1 MSSTARYGFRPSR
14 HLHGLTSFNID
25 RYPVSANHSKSMFP
39 GDVVELLGDGNIR
52 VVDTSAVS
60 VNERG
65 TLGVVARVHNS
76 NDRPLTHNL
85 PATGNYLPA
94 STAGWAY
101 VYSDPDIVYV
111 ADADGTA
118 SAGNTGMFVRVTAGA
133 GTTAAGI
140 SGMGVKMVD
149 SSASSVGHR
158 FRILG
163 VSPAERL
170 GPSGTEFQGG
180 NDVEVI
186 IADHEFRRMFKRIG
200 AF

>member
-1 MSSTARYGFRPSR
+1 MASTARYGLRPSR
-14 HLHGLTSFNID
+14 HLNGNTSFNIE
-25 RYPVSANHSKSMFP
+25 RYPVSANHPHSLFP
-39 GDVVELLGDGNIR
+39 GDIVQLQGDGNIR
-52 VVDTSAVS
+52 VIDTSAVS

-65 TLGVVARVHNS
+65 SIGVVARLHNS

-85 PATGNYLPA
+85 PTTGAYLPA
-94 STAGWAY
+94 STAGYAY

-111 ADADGTA
+111 ADADATA
-118 SAGNTGMFVRVTAGA
+118 SIGAVGQYARVTAGA

-149 SSASSVGHR
+149 VSASSVGHR
-158 FRILG
+158 LMIVG
-163 VSPAERL
+163 VAPGERL
-170 GPSGTEFQGG
+170 GPAGTEFAGG

-186 IADHEFRRMFKRIG
+186 LVDHHYRRMFKRIG